1 MNKLHTH
8 SAGLPVGTRRGRLLG
23 LLLALPFVA
32 ACRADVTVDVVV
44 EDDGAGLVTTELVLD
59 EQAAAGLLD
68 LSDDGLRLDDL
79 VQSGWTLDPP
89 AATDDGSV
97 TTRASKAFGTP
108 QQFEQVMA
116 ELSGDSGLFTDFRLV
131 RERSFARVDYG
142 LTGTIAPTNF
152 NGFSDVEL
160 DALLLRTIDDLAA
173 TYGATPADV
182 SVTAVV
188 WLPGTIDAARSSGTA
203 DLEAADE
210 ESAEGE
216 VRRWE
221 TTLAEDSV
229 VSVTAYSSTQKVAAL
244 VWRGVAVVAAALA
257 GLVLFGQLLRL
268 LRPERRRPGAS
279 GSRRGA
285 GPRQTSSRSRQTK
298 ATAGRPGP
306 DKVGSDKVGSDKGG
320 SGKAGP
326 AKPSQTRTAA
336 GNDPEVDRAEP
347 TLAPKLVALDG
358 MGVLYREGDD
368 IARILVPF
376 VRARGSTA
384 PLDDIVARA
393 RLLSL
398 GRITPAEFWPTVG
411 VVGDA
416 NQLDDEYLANFQLS
430 PGVVGFL
437 RSLRAQGVQVACV
450 TNDSA
455 VWANKLRSRHSLEGL
470 IEPWVISGSVGV
482 RKPDAPIYEVLRRV
496 TQLAP
501 HDILIVDDNLDN
513 LDAAKVLGFSTAWYC
528 PGAST
533 DSSRGHAVLR
543 SFAVAGAGSAAG
555 AASVAGETV
564 TGPD

>member
-1 MNKLHTH
+1 M
-8 SAGLPVGTRRGRLLG
+8 
-23 LLLALPFVA
+23 LPFVA
-32 ACRADVTVDVVV
+32 ACRADVTVEVIV
-44 EDDGAGLVTTELVLD
+44 EEDGAGLVTTELVLD

-68 LSDDGLRLDDL
+68 LRDEGLRLDDL

-108 QQFEQVMA
+108 EQFEEVMA
-116 ELSGDSGLFTDFRLV
+116 ELSGSSGLFTDFQLV
-131 RERSFARVDYG
+131 RQRSFARVDYG
-142 LTGTIAPTNF
+142 LTGTIVPSSF
-152 NGFSDVEL
+152 NGFSDPDL
-160 DALLLRTIDDLAA
+160 DVALLRTIDDLAA
-173 TYGATPADV
+173 TYGTTPADV
-182 SVTAVV
+182 SVVALVR
-188 WLPGTIDAARSSGTA
+188 LPGTLDTARTSGAA
-203 DLEAADE
+203 DLEATREGSD
-210 ESAEGE
+210 EGE

-221 TTLAEDSV
+221 TTLAGESALP
-229 VSVTAYSSTQKVAAL
+229 VSAFSSTQKVAAL

-268 LRPERRRPGAS
+268 LRPERRRTGSA
-279 GSRRGA
+279 GSRRGSGA
-285 GPRQTSSRSRQTK
+285 KHASSQSRHSK
-298 ATAGRPGP
+298 ATPRKRTPGNVDTGAAG
-306 DKVGSDKVGSDKGG
+306 SS
-320 SGKAGP
+320 KADP
-326 AKPSQTRTAA
+326 ARSNQTRASSGT
-336 GNDPEVDRAEP
+336 DPEVDRAEP
-347 TLAPKLVALDG
+347 ILAPKMVALDG

-376 VRARGSTA
+376 VKARGSAA

-398 GRITPAEFWPTVG
+398 GRITPAEFWQTVG

-455 VWANKLRSRHSLEGL
+455 VWANKLRSRHSLDGL

-501 HDILIVDDNLDN
+501 HDILIVDDSLDN
-513 LDAAKVLGFSTAWYC
+513 LDAARVLGFSTAWYC

-533 DSSRGHAVLR
+533 DGSRGHAVLR
-543 SFAVAGAGSAAG
+543 SFAVAGA
-555 AASVAGETV
+555 ASVAGETV

>member
-1 MNKLHTH
+1 M
-8 SAGLPVGTRRGRLLG
+8 
-23 LLLALPFVA
+23 LPFVA
-32 ACRADVTVDVVV
+32 ACRADITVDVVV
-44 EDDGAGLVTTELVLD
+44 EEDGAGLVTTELVLD

-68 LSDDGLRLDDL
+68 LRDDGLRLDDL

-89 AATDDGSV
+89 EATADGSV

-108 QQFEQVMA
+108 EQFEEVMA
-116 ELSGDSGLFTDFRLV
+116 ELSGESGLFTDFRLV

-142 LTGTIAPTNF
+142 LTGTIAPTSF
-152 NGFSDVEL
+152 NGFSDAEL

-173 TYGATPADV
+173 TYGATPANV

-188 WLPGTIDAARSSGTA
+188 RLPGTIDPARSSGAA
-203 DLEAADE
+203 DLEAAEGGSD
-210 ESAEGE
+210 EGE

-221 TTLAEDSV
+221 TTLAEAAAV
-229 VSVTAYSSTQKVAAL
+229 PVSAYSSTQKVAPL

-268 LRPERRRPGAS
+268 LRPERRRT
-279 GSRRGA
+279 GSAGTRRGS
-285 GPRQTSSRSRQTK
+285 GMKHGSSRSRPSKVPPRKPTPRN
-298 ATAGRPGP
+298 AGTGAA
-306 DKVGSDKVGSDKGG
+306 GAS
-320 SGKAGP
+320 KAGP
-326 AKPSQTRTAA
+326 AKSSQTRSVA
-336 GNDPEVDRAEP
+336 GSDPEVDRAEP
-347 TLAPKLVALDG
+347 TLAPKMVALDG

-368 IARILVPF
+368 IAGILVPF
-376 VRARGSTA
+376 VRARGCTA

-398 GRITPAEFWPTVG
+398 GRITPAEFWQTVG

-416 NQLDDEYLANFQLS
+416 DQLDDEYLANFQLS

-455 VWANKLRSRHSLEGL
+455 VWANKLRHRHSLDGL
-470 IEPWVISGSVGV
+470 IDPWVISGSVGV

-501 HDILIVDDNLDN
+501 HDILMVDDSLDN

-528 PGAST
+528 PGATT
-533 DSSRGHAVLR
+533 DGSRGHAVLR
-543 SFAVAGAGSAAG
+543 SFAVAEVSSAAG
-555 AASVAGETV
+555 AASVAGESV